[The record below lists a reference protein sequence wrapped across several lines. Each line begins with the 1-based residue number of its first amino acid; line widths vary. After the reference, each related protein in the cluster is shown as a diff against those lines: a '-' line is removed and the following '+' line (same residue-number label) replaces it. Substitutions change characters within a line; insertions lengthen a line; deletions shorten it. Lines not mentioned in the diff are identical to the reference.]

1 MADGAFDEVAGSVSG
16 DLARDEDLAVGADGL
31 GLGRRVE
38 VNCCV
43 LDSWVLKC
51 MGTGFWFWTFGF
63 GSGVRCRT
71 YVGAGSYSR
80 SID

>member
-1 MADGAFDEVAGSVSG
+1 
-16 DLARDEDLAVGADGL
+16 L